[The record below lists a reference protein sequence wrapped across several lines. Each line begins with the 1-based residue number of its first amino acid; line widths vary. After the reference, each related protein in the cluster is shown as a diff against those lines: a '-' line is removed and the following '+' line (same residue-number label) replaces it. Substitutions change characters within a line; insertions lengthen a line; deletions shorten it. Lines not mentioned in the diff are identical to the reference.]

1 MKRENS
7 MNERINIY
15 QVAFKNLLRKKTRTL
30 LTILGIWLSA
40 WVLTS
45 LLGFNRGYESA
56 LNKDIDNMGF
66 QVLLTAKGCPYE
78 AATLM
83 LKGGTGLRYMPEAVF
98 ADILK
103 HPEVEKITPMLM
115 QAVFDPNKGESGGI
129 SAYLGIDPGTYPAM
143 KSFLKFKQGGWFK
156 EKETHQAVLGY
167 EAAELEQRE
176 VGDKILIPEKNIEY
190 SVVGILARS
199 GTQDDGTIFV
209 PIRTLQK
216 DFAQEGKVTAVA
228 IKVRKEAN
236 ITTLEN
242 KLYDLPDVQVV
253 SMAQVKTTIMSLVST
268 AKVMVFSIA
277 LIAILIAVLGVVNT
291 ILMSVFERFQ
301 EIGIIKSMGAMPWDV
316 FRMIWTETVVL
327 CVIGGAAGIG
337 LSFALSKLT
346 DLLIRRLLPYTP
358 TGSLVIVNGSLALTT
373 LGIVLAI
380 GLLSGLYPAWRA
392 SRVRPLESIRSEGD

>member
-1 MKRENS
+1 
-7 MNERINIY
+7 MNNKKISIY
-15 QVAFKNLLRKKTRTL
+15 QVAAKNLLRKKTRTM
-30 LTILGIWLSA
+30 LTILGIGLSA

-45 LLGFNRGYESA
+45 LFGFNKGYESA

-78 AATLM
+78 AATMM
-83 LKGGTGLRYMPEAVF
+83 LKGGTGLRYMQESVF

-103 HPEVEKITPMLM
+103 NPEVERITPMLM

-129 SAYLGIDPGTYPAM
+129 SAYLGVDPGSYPEM
-143 KSFLKFKQGGWFK
+143 KAFLKFRQGAWFK
-156 EKETHQAVLGY
+156 DPLGREAVMGY

-176 VGDKILIPEKNIEY
+176 VGDKILVPEKNIEY
-190 SVVGILARS
+190 TVVGILGRS
-199 GTQDDGTIFV
+199 GTQDDGTIFI

-216 DFAQEGKVTAVA
+216 DFAQDGKVTAVG
-228 IKVRKEAN
+228 IKVHKEAN
-236 ITTLEN
+236 IAELEN
-242 KLYDLPDVQVV
+242 KLYELPDVQVV

-277 LIAILIAVLGVVNT
+277 LIAILIAMLGVVNT

-316 FRMIWTETVVL
+316 FRMIWTETVIL
-327 CVIGGAAGIG
+327 CVLGGSLGVAFSFG
-337 LSFALSKLT
+337 LAKIT

-358 TGSLVIVNGSLALTT
+358 TGSLVIVNGSLALMT

-380 GLLSGLYPAWRA
+380 GLLSGIYPAWKA
-392 SRVRPLESIRSEGD
+392 SRVRPLESIRSEGE

>member
-1 MKRENS
+1 MVKKIS
-7 MNERINIY
+7 VY
-15 QVAFKNLLRKKTRTL
+15 QVAYKNLLRKKTRTA
-30 LTILGIWLSA
+30 LTILGIGLSA

-45 LLGFNRGYESA
+45 LFGFNRGYESA

-83 LKGGTGLRYMPEAVF
+83 LKGGTGLRYMSESVF

-103 HPEVEKITPMLM
+103 NEEVEKITPMLM

-129 SAYLGIDPGTYPAM
+129 SAYLGIDPETFPAM
-143 KSFLKFKQGGWFK
+143 KSFLEFRQGAWFSDP
-156 EKETHQAVLGY
+156 ESREAVMGY

-176 VGDKILIPEKNIEY
+176 VGDKILVPEMNIEFT
-190 SVVGILARS
+190 VVGILARS

-216 DFAQEGKVTAVA
+216 DFNQEGKVTAVG
-228 IKVRKEAN
+228 IKVKKEAN
-236 ITTLEN
+236 ISLLEN

-277 LIAILIAVLGVVNT
+277 LIAILIAMLGVVNT

-316 FRMIWTETVVL
+316 FRMIWTETVIL
-327 CVIGGAAGIG
+327 CLLGGTLGIAISFG
-337 LSFALSKLT
+337 LAKAT

-358 TGSLVIVNGSLALTT
+358 TGSLVAIDGRLALLT
-373 LGIVLAI
+373 LGVILAI
-380 GLLSGLYPAWRA
+380 GLLSGIYPAWRA
-392 SRVRPLESIRSEGD
+392 ARVRPLESIRSEGD